1 MTSDVRPEID
11 LDLIRSLADFR
22 RALRAV
28 VASSEGLSKAAGV
41 TAVQYQALLAIC
53 AWEGPMAVRDLAD
66 QLMLTHSA
74 AVQTLDR
81 LVAAGLVRRASSGED
96 RRVVRV
102 EMTPEGRRLLA
113 GLAERHLDEL
123 LRQEADLK
131 TALKRVRAVV
141 RKV

>member
-1 MTSDVRPEID
+1 MPSEFRPEID
-11 LDLIRSLADFR
+11 LKLIRSLAEFR
-22 RALRAV
+22 RALRAL

-81 LVAAGLVRRASSGED
+81 LTAAELVRRTVSGED

-102 EMTPEGRRLLA
+102 EMTPEGRTVLA
-113 GLAERHLDEL
+113 ALAERHLDEL

-131 TALKRVRAVV
+131 AALRGVKAVV
-141 RKV
+141 RKG

>member
-1 MTSDVRPEID
+1 MTSDFRPEID
-11 LDLIRSLADFR
+11 LELIRSLAEFR
-22 RALRAV
+22 RALRGL
-28 VASSEGLSKAAGV
+28 VASSEGLSKAASV

-81 LVAAGLVRRASSGED
+81 LVGAGLVRRASSGDD

-102 EMTPEGRRLLA
+102 EMTPDGRRVL
-113 GLAERHLDEL
+113 GDLAERHLDDL

-131 TALKRVRAVV
+131 TALRRVRSVV
-141 RKV
+141 RKH